1 MVKKIPKDRRNQ
13 ILDAS
18 SEAFSKLGFAS
29 TTTGYI
35 AKQIAVS
42 QPYLFHFFPTK
53 VQLFLEVL
61 ERGFSTI
68 YDAFAQVEA
77 NKETLYLELG
87 NVFDELLKHQRN
99 EILLTMQAHTQ
110 NDTVILEAVRS
121 NHLKI
126 YQLIKSK
133 FQQAGIEQS
142 DKEARNFIGMGLLI
156 ALSEQL
162 DLPELSPCC
171 EEL

>member
-1 MVKKIPKDRRNQ
+1 MVKKIPKDRKAQ

-18 SEAFSKLGFAS
+18 LEAFSKLGFAS

-35 AKQIAVS
+35 AKQIGVT

-68 YDAFAQVEA
+68 YGAFAQVEA
-77 NKETLYLELG
+77 NKETVCLELG
-87 NVFDELLKHQRN
+87 NVFDELLMHRRN

-110 NDTVILEAVRS
+110 NDAVILEAVRS

-126 YQLIKSK
+126 YQLIRSK

-142 DKEARNFIGMGLLI
+142 DKEARSFIAMGLLI

-162 DLPELSPCC
+162 GLAELSPCSD
-171 EEL
+171 EL